1 MADACNVGFM
11 ADSLTSSTS
20 YDYTFGTLSVAMV
33 TPFTNDGAVDYNE
46 AQKLANKLV
55 DEGCDSLVVTGT
67 TGETSTLTDEENV
80 GMFKAVL
87 EAVGDRAKVIAGT
100 GTNDTAH
107 SINLSK
113 RAAEVGVHGLLIVT
127 PYYNKP
133 SQAGVQAHFEAI
145 ASATDLPVMVY
156 DIPGRAGIAISS
168 ETLVRLAEHPN
179 IKAVKDA
186 KADYLATTRVMAQTD
201 LEYYSGDDGL
211 TLPLMAAGAVGLVS
225 VTAHV
230 ATRQYRQ
237 LVDAMHAGDLATARK
252 LHFELDPVQ
261 RAMMTHI
268 QGAVATK
275 TILHRQNVLPN
286 AVVRLPLVQPS
297 DAELQPVLAD
307 LREAGWEI

>member
-1 MADACNVGFM
+1 MS
-11 ADSLTSSTS
+11 DSLAASNT
-20 YDYTFGTLSVAMV
+20 YDYTFGTLGVAMV
-33 TPFTNDGAVDYNE
+33 TPFTNDGEVDYNE
-46 AQKLANKLV
+46 AQKLATKLV
-55 DEGCDSLVVTGT
+55 DDGCDALVVTGT
-67 TGETSTLTDEENV
+67 TGETSTLTDEENL
-80 GMFKAVL
+80 GMFKAVV
-87 EAVGDRAKVIAGT
+87 EAVGGRAKVIAGT

-107 SINLSK
+107 SVNLSK
-113 RAAEVGVHGLLIVT
+113 RAAETGVDGLLIVT

-133 SQAGVQAHFEAI
+133 SQAGVQAHFETI

-168 ETLVRLAEHPN
+168 DTLIRLAEHPN

-201 LEYYSGDDGL
+201 LDYYSGDDGL
-211 TLPLMAAGAVGLVS
+211 TLPLMAAGALGVVS

-230 ATRQYRQ
+230 ATKQYRQ

-268 QGAVATK
+268 QGAVAAK
-275 TILHRQNVLPN
+275 TILHRQHVLPN

-297 DAELQPVLAD
+297 DAELEPVLAD
-307 LREAGWEI
+307 LKEAGWEI

>member
-1 MADACNVGFM
+1 MS
-11 ADSLTSSTS
+11 DSLAASNT
-20 YDYTFGTLSVAMV
+20 YDYAFGTLGVAMV
-33 TPFTNDGAVDYNE
+33 TPFTNDGEVDYNE
-46 AQKLANKLV
+46 AQKLATKLV
-55 DEGCDSLVVTGT
+55 DDGCDALVVTGT
-67 TGETSTLTDEENV
+67 TGETSTLTDEENL
-80 GMFKAVL
+80 GMFKAVV
-87 EAVGDRAKVIAGT
+87 EAVGGRAKVIAGT

-107 SINLSK
+107 SVNLSK
-113 RAAEVGVHGLLIVT
+113 RAAETGVDGLLIVT

-133 SQAGVQAHFEAI
+133 SQAGVQAHFETI

-168 ETLVRLAEHPN
+168 DTLIRLAEHPN

-201 LEYYSGDDGL
+201 LDYYSGDDGL
-211 TLPLMAAGAVGLVS
+211 TLPLMAAGALGVVS

-230 ATRQYRQ
+230 ATKQYRQ

-268 QGAVATK
+268 QGAVAAK
-275 TILHRQNVLPN
+275 TILHRQHVLPN

-297 DAELQPVLAD
+297 DAELEPVLAD
-307 LREAGWEI
+307 LKEAGWEI

>member
-201 LEYYSGDDGL
+201 LDYYSGDDGL

-275 TILHRQNVLPN
+275 TILHRQNVMPN